1 MMSGISLNFKVHVNT
16 TAFPSPFCIPT
27 LYKKKEENKNEKIPQ
42 LNAEVKSNLYQVNE
56 AEIQAK
62 IDQII
67 AKNRP

>member
-1 MMSGISLNFKVHVNT
+1 MKINNSL
-16 TAFPSPFCIPT
+16 
-27 LYKKKEENKNEKIPQ
+27 KKKNEENKNEKIPQ

-67 AKNRP
+67 LKNRP